1 MGTPFIHTGESAKQA
16 VIDYMDLQGLDSFEQ
31 ALDDMESCI
40 DDLDNND
47 RSALRYFRGIPHAN

>member
-1 MGTPFIHTGESAKQA
+1 MGTPFIHTDESARQA
-16 VIDYMDLQGLDSFEQ
+16 VSDYMDLQGLDSFEQ